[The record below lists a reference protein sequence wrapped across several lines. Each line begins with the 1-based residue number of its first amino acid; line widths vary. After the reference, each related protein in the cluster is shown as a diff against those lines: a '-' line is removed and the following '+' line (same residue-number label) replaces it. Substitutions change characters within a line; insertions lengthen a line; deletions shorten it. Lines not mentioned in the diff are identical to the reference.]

1 MSVLPT
7 VAEDVRP
14 AEGTLVICDSESLQ
28 IWQWH
33 LRAVIRPDRLPA
45 VHFALPAL
53 SRDQNRALSALA
65 HEYRRACGCGSAGV
79 ATGVAIVAAAA
90 TYFAI
95 GGQLDAIGVRH
106 AIGLVGITA
115 LALFAG
121 KLFGLLWA
129 RWRLW
134 RLASE
139 LSEPTAG
146 TAR

>member
-28 IWQWH
+28 IWQRH
-33 LRAVIRPDRLPA
+33 LRGVIRPDRLPA

-53 SRDQNRALSALA
+53 SRDQNRSVSALA
-65 HEYRRACGCGSAGV
+65 HEYRRACGCASAGV
-79 ATGVAIVAAAA
+79 AAGVAIVAAAA
-90 TYFAI
+90 TYFVL
-95 GGQLDAIGVRH
+95 GGHLDAIGARH

-139 LSEPTAG
+139 LSERTAG